1 MSQTNF
7 PFTPYT
13 WRLHLFGQAV
23 LQKIF
28 GNVDG
33 RRSLLTVSIL
43 HHMRL
48 CRSLQNNDGTRFL
61 AVSILNN
68 FPLTGNR
75 SRKHITFTFLCRG
88 KGHFPKK
95 VSDYFR
101 NVISK
106 VTSIRKRILFLVFE
120 LLVHLRGPS
129 RGFGEQGKQG
139 IYFRGTGKQMP
150 TFF

>member
-1 MSQTNF
+1 MFKWLFHILIFATVVANIKIKKKPLKRQRNLELLGNVNQMSQTNF

-61 AVSILNN
+61 AVSILIN

-88 KGHFPKK
+88 KSHYPKK
-95 VSDYFR
+95 VSDSSI
-101 NVISK
+101 ISE
-106 VTSIRKRILFLVFE
+106 T
-120 LLVHLRGPS
+120 
-129 RGFGEQGKQG
+129 
-139 IYFRGTGKQMP
+139 
-150 TFF
+150 